1 MEKNI
6 SKSGYV
12 DIFDVGEQLLPPV
25 ESEVIRVINDESEEE
40 QDDRESIFGAT
51 RATRNEGVVPNTTI

>member
-6 SKSGYV
+6 SKSGYI
-12 DIFDVGEQLLPPV
+12 DIFNVGEQLLPPV

-40 QDDRESIFGAT
+40 
-51 RATRNEGVVPNTTI
+51 